1 MNPFKQKSHKPKLT
15 SRFNISM
22 TSRNETMQT
31 HRIHSSK
38 DMDENT
44 IRYRNHISFLECR
57 IEQQEAT
64 IEKLECEIQAN
75 LNMQTK
81 LNAQVLRLQR
91 SNKNMLDNLYDAEN
105 KIRDL
110 EEANNNQMLHQSI

>member
-15 SRFNISM
+15 SRFNISI

-31 HRIHSSK
+31 HRINSSK
-38 DMDENT
+38 ETDENT

-64 IEKLECEIQAN
+64 IEKLEYEIQVN
-75 LNMQTK
+75 LNMQAK

-110 EEANNNQMLHQSI
+110 EEANNNHLLHQSI

>member
-1 MNPFKQKSHKPKLT
+1 
-15 SRFNISM
+15 
-22 TSRNETMQT
+22 
-31 HRIHSSK
+31 
-38 DMDENT
+38 MDENT